1 MKRQLTITAI
11 SIALT
16 AVLSSPVS
24 AAEATPANADNILRA
39 MSAKLA
45 AAKQFSYHA
54 QREIDPALLEG
65 RDAAEKA
72 RVNVSVSRPNQF
84 AARSASKER
93 TMRFVADGRTL
104 TVCNETKNHYAQVPM
119 RTSLDGLVTRLDEVY
134 GFTPALSEF
143 ALSNPYLNFRQEART
158 VTYLGMEKVGAGFLG
173 MGGVECHRLAFKG
186 RVADAELWVAV
197 SDQLPRKL
205 VATFKNQPSQV
216 RIAFSSWNLTA
227 PVPAAEFTFTPPAG
241 AQKIEMWTK
250 ARMQAASKQ

>member
-1 MKRQLTITAI
+1 MKPNITITAL
-11 SIALT
+11 SLALA

-65 RDAAEKA
+65 RDVAEKA
-72 RVNVSVSRPNQF
+72 RVDVSVSRPNQF

-134 GFTPALSEF
+134 GFTPALAEF
-143 ALSNPYLNFRQEART
+143 ALGIPHAERNGHHYF
-158 VTYLGMEKVGAGFLG
+158 AGLSQFPPAIQRAAQAAHADLYEPHADG
-173 MGGVECHRLAFKG
+173 FPVPRIRAGCTAIGSVIAAPFGLAFEPDLSACIPLG
-186 RVADAELWVAV
+186 TWSPASLDVEL
-197 SDQLPRKL
+197 
-205 VATFKNQPSQV
+205 
-216 RIAFSSWNLTA
+216 
-227 PVPAAEFTFTPPAG
+227 
-241 AQKIEMWTK
+241 
-250 ARMQAASKQ
+250 